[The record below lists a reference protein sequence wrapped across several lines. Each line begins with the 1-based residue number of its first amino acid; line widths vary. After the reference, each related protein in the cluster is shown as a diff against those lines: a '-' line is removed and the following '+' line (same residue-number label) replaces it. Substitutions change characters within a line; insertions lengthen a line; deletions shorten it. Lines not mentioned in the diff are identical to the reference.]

1 MGSLMYFDYIIVIS
15 YIYIY
20 GATLFNIMKIALG
33 SIMFIYIYMTTIKK
47 TIIKM
52 FDCKFD
58 GDVKIC
64 CYAQTQAMV
73 HAQKKDDDTTGAR
86 ENCGCKIII

>member
-1 MGSLMYFDYIIVIS
+1 
-15 YIYIY
+15 
-20 GATLFNIMKIALG
+20 
-33 SIMFIYIYMTTIKK
+33 
-47 TIIKM
+47 M

-73 HAQKKDDDTTGAR
+73 HAHQKKTTQLAPETIAAARGSFDDQTLGRHQTQFFSSCSRFAACWKSQ
-86 ENCGCKIII
+86 EPLSELHWLLV